1 MNPSIKTN
9 VLAIEANNVCKFY
22 PKIESKLLCLWNV
35 LIGNS
40 SQKGFLALKDISFK
54 AKTGD
59 IIGIIGKNGAGKS
72 TLLQILSGTLK
83 QSSGEVFVNGSIGAI
98 LELGAGFNADFT
110 GKENALLYAKTLGIK
125 DSYKKDI
132 LEKILD
138 FSELGEFFDQPIR
151 TYSSGMIVRLAFAV
165 ATHFDSDIL
174 IVDEALS
181 VGDSSFQLKSFEM
194 MKKLLSEGKTMFF
207 CSHSMY
213 HIQAICNKAIYLS
226 EGEIKSM
233 GNTQKVIKS
242 YEDDIYFR
250 NPESFNP
257 NTEKIFN
264 ETIGKFC
271 SFNFHVNS
279 TLVKKECILVN
290 SGKDEISIDISCLL
304 ESSQKKYSIGLAFFD
319 SNKMPVCSSATHF
332 QEVQIEIVN
341 RGSLNCKVTF
351 HEFPLLKGKYTIDFF
366 LMCGDGMVIFDH
378 AKDVFQIEV
387 LQHSNEVGLFSIPSS
402 WNIEN

>member
-1 MNPSIKTN
+1 MNNTN
-9 VLAIEANNVCKFY
+9 VHAVEAIGVCKLY
-22 PKIESKLLCLWNV
+22 PKIESKLLCLWSA
-35 LIGNS
+35 LIGKS
-40 SQKGFLALKDISFK
+40 SSNGFLALKDISFK
-54 AKTGD
+54 AKAGD

-98 LELGAGFNADFT
+98 LELGSGFNTDFT
-110 GKENALLYAKTLGIK
+110 GRENALLYAKTLGIK
-125 DSYKKDI
+125 DSYKKVI

-138 FSELGEFFDQPIR
+138 FSELGDFFDQPIK

-181 VGDSSFQLKSFEM
+181 VGDMSFQLKSFEM

-213 HIQAICNKAIYLS
+213 HIQAICNKVIYLT

-233 GNTQKVIKS
+233 GDTQKVIKS
-242 YEDDIYFR
+242 YEDDIYFP
-250 NPESFNP
+250 NSESFNSDY
-257 NTEKIFN
+257 EKIFD

-271 SFNFHVNS
+271 SFNFHINNK
-279 TLVKKECILVN
+279 LVQEELILVN
-290 SGKDEISIDISCLL
+290 SGKDEIVIDISCLL
-304 ESSQKKYSIGLAFFD
+304 ESNQKKYSIGLVFFN
-319 SNKMPVCSSATHF
+319 SNKMPVCSTATHF
-332 QEVQIEIVN
+332 QEIEIDVIN
-341 RGSLNCKVTF
+341 KRGLTCKVTF
-351 HEFPLLKGKYTIDFF
+351 HAFPLLKGKYTIDFF
-366 LMCGDGMVIFDH
+366 LMSGDGMVIFDH
-378 AKDVFQIEV
+378 AKDIFQIEV

-402 WNIEN
+402 WKVEN